1 MKPHPA
7 TDILCRLLF
16 ALVVMAAIPL
26 AVGALFGIWLA
37 DLAERALAKPRRPA

>member
-7 TDILCRLLF
+7 TDILCCLCF

-26 AVGALFGIWLA
+26 AVGALLGFWLA
-37 DLAERALAKPRRPA
+37 DFTQRRFAKPKRAS